1 MPDGIQEDTVEN
13 NQRFAL
19 RWKVMLALST
29 VLIALGISIDWS
41 PSQDTSLPDTSSFL
55 VILGVLLGL
64 AGLLAATR
72 R

>member
-29 VLIALGISIDWS
+29 VLVALGIYIDWS

-55 VILGVLLGL
+55 VILGALLGL

>member
-1 MPDGIQEDTVEN
+1 MPDGMQEDMVEN
-13 NQRFAL
+13 NQRVTQ

-29 VLIALGISIDWS
+29 ILIALGMCVDWS

-55 VILGVLLGL
+55 VILGVLLGF
-64 AGLLAATR
+64 AGLLTATR